1 MGPNQ
6 EVYKGWKDGEI
17 IKLLNTCMKSSF
29 IIIGYFILI
38 RCLGVRLNSS
48 TPMCP
53 TILVVYRFE
62 LYGVI
67 V

>member
-1 MGPNQ
+1 MRPNQ
-6 EVYKGWKDGEI
+6 EVYRRVEKMEI

-29 IIIGYFILI
+29 IIIGYFSLI
-38 RCLGVRLNSS
+38 RCLELRLN
-48 TPMCP
+48 TTMCP
-53 TILVVYRFE
+53 NILVVYRFE